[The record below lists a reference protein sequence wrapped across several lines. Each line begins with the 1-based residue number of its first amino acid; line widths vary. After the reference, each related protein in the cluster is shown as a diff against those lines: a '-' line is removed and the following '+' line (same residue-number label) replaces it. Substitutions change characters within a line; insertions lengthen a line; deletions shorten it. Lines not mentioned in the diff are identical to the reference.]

1 MSANIFTPTIGFSN
15 LLDLGTLYEQRI
27 ENDGDGNPLYVAY
40 TIIPNA
46 PVASPV
52 WFIKKIIYVGGF
64 PVRVQLPDEGIKFAY
79 AYSLRATYFA

>member
-1 MSANIFTPTIGFSN
+1 MSANIFTPTLGFSN

-64 PVRVQLPDEGIKFAY
+64 PERVQLPDGGLKFGY
-79 AYSLRATYFA
+79 AFSLRATYFT